1 MRNKILE
8 EVIDTVVD
16 DCGQSPEFIATFK
29 RYIKNKYDNNA
40 NENDLKTVLSLIQI
54 QEETKL

>member
-16 DCGQSPEFIATFK
+16 DCGQSPEFIGAFK
-29 RYIKNKYDNNA
+29 KYIKNKYDNNA

-54 QEETKL
+54 QEETNL